1 MIFTFYIVSLFLLG
15 IELFLMASIT
25 AFFQKKVLVVDGF
38 KLLGAAIA
46 ASLVLGAGLFLG
58 NVVGDAWPQFNN
70 WYAASLFFIFSIK
83 MLFDGFKLNRLKRSV
98 NPIDK
103 QGYRILT
110 VLMIINSFF
119 VGLGFGLLE
128 QTVIKLLYG
137 LTIFVFFALVG
148 YLMGFG
154 MKKLKQ
160 GRYEL
165 FAAIFYLVI
174 AIAIAINN

>member
-1 MIFTFYIVSLFLLG
+1 MIFTFYIVSLVLLA

-25 AFFQKKVLVVDGF
+25 AFFQKKMLAADGL

-46 ASLVLGAGLFLG
+46 ASMVLGAGLFFGILVG
-58 NVVGDAWPQFNN
+58 NAWPQFNN

-83 MLFDGFKLNRLKRSV
+83 MLFDGFKLNKLKRAV

-110 VLMIINSFF
+110 VLLIINSFF

-128 QTVIKLLYG
+128 QTAVNLFYG
-137 LTIFVFFALVG
+137 LTIFTIFALVG
-148 YLMGFG
+148 YLMGFR

>member
-1 MIFTFYIVSLFLLG
+1 MIFTFYIVSLVLLA

-25 AFFQKKVLVVDGF
+25 AFFQKKILAVDVF
-38 KLLGAAIA
+38 KLLGAAIT
-46 ASLVLGAGLFLG
+46 ASLVLGVGIFFG
-58 NVVGDAWPQFNN
+58 NLVGNTWPQFNN

-83 MLFDGFKLNRLKRSV
+83 MLFDGFKLNKLKRAV

-110 VLMIINSFF
+110 VLMVINSFF
-119 VGLGFGLLE
+119 VGLGFGMLE
-128 QTVIKLLYG
+128 QTTVKMFYG
-137 LTIFVFFALVG
+137 LTIFTIFALVG
-148 YLMGFG
+148 YLMGFQ

-165 FAAIFYLVI
+165 FAALFYLVI

>member
-1 MIFTFYIVSLFLLG
+1 MIFIFYIGALFLLA

-25 AFFQKKVLVVDGF
+25 AFFQRKVLAADGL

-46 ASLVLGAGLFLG
+46 ASLVLGTGLYLG
-58 NVVGDAWPQFNN
+58 SVVNQSWPQFSA

-83 MLFDGFKLNRLKRSV
+83 MLFDGFKLNKLKRAV

-110 VLMIINSFF
+110 LLVGINSFF

-128 QTVIKLLYG
+128 QSVTKFYFG

-148 YLMGFG
+148 YLMGFR
-154 MKKLKQ
+154 MKKLNQ

-165 FAAIFYLVI
+165 LAAVFYLVI